1 MGKRLEKLKVAIAK
15 EKKEHPWLNW
25 KQAKKVVLDHKKKAE
40 ATIQKA
46 REYRDKAYK
55 KGGEIQKQIGKFR
68 EDYPVLGG
76 SGDLFGLGEQKRHDL
91 GSVDLFGNV
100 GVNPDFDMFGMNP
113 QPPKTTK
120 KKK

>member
-46 REYRDKAYK
+46 